1 MATSIRAK
9 KLCRRLFLSVWPAR
23 NRQHLPGIKRQIERV
38 ALCVGHGQVLICFKH
53 VLCQTDME
61 RGEDPKKEWARTVFL
76 EVKFFC
82 TLTPSRP
89 LRTEYCYLLSRETS
103 YAKCRKAVSTVQGAK
118 EMELSVNYC
127 RRMSNSVLIYIYIA
141 NALK

>member
-1 MATSIRAK
+1 M
-9 KLCRRLFLSVWPAR
+9 WPAR
-23 NRQHLPGIKRQIERV
+23 NRQHLPGLKRQTERV
-38 ALCVGHGQVLICFKH
+38 AVCVGHGQVLICLKH

-61 RGEDPKKEWARTVFL
+61 RGEDPKKRVGMDSVLGSEI
-76 EVKFFC
+76 FC

-103 YAKCRKAVSTVQGAK
+103 YAKCRKAVSTVLGAK